1 MRIAF
6 FAPHKPIN
14 DKTPSGD
21 LMIGKS
27 LHDYLCAHGHEVL
40 IASRMRLRNITTSPS
55 KWPQF
60 YFEYNKILKKVEKFN
75 PDIWLTYHSYYKSP
89 DLFGPV
95 ISTKLG
101 INYLIYQ
108 GVFSTK
114 HRRSL
119 KTWLGFMA
127 NKKAL
132 LYADHVFAN
141 KEIDYEN
148 LSRIIIPEKLTRTR
162 PGINPDEFTF
172 CLKSRIAIRKA
183 LNIENKPVLM
193 STAMFRSG
201 VKEQS
206 LRDLILAF
214 ANVLKIIPE
223 ARLLIAGD
231 GEARDRLTSL
241 AKQKAGDQIL
251 FLGKI
256 NREDLFKYYSTAD
269 IFVYPGYNEALGMVY
284 LEAQSI
290 GLPVVAY
297 STRGPREAVAH
308 DKTGL
313 LSPEGD
319 INSLANN
326 IINLFQNKTKLQ
338 KMSELAPIRIKE
350 LFDQNLNLR
359 HIEEKIRYSIVRR
372 SK

>member
-6 FAPHKPIN
+6 FAPHKPID

-21 LMIGKS
+21 LIIGKS
-27 LHDYLCAHGHEVL
+27 LHDYLCAHGHEIL

-55 KWPQF
+55 KWPML
-60 YFEYNKILKKVEKFN
+60 YFEYNKTLKRVKSFN
-75 PDIWLTYHSYYKSP
+75 PDVWLTYHSYYKSP
-89 DLFGPV
+89 DLFGPE
-95 ISTKLG
+95 ISTELG
-101 INYLIYQ
+101 IPYLIYQ

-114 HRRSL
+114 HRRNL

-127 NKKAL
+127 NKTAL
-132 LYADHVFAN
+132 LHADHVFAN
-141 KEIDYEN
+141 KEIDHEN
-148 LSRIIIPEKLTRTR
+148 LSRIILPEKLTRTR
-162 PGINPDEFTF
+162 PGINPDEFKF
-172 CLKSRIAIRKA
+172 CLKSRTAIRKT

-231 GEARDRLTSL
+231 GEARERLISL
-241 AKQKAGDQIL
+241 AKQKAGDQII
-251 FLGKI
+251 FLGRI
-256 NREDLFKYYSTAD
+256 NREDLFKYYSAAD

-290 GLPVVAY
+290 GLPVIAY

-326 IINLFQNKTKLQ
+326 IINLFKDKSKLQ
-338 KMSELAPIRIKE
+338 KMNELAPIRIKE

-359 HIEEKIRYSIVRR
+359 HIEEKIRHSIVRR
-372 SK
+372 SY

>member
-6 FAPHKPIN
+6 FAPHKPID

-27 LHDYLCAHGHEVL
+27 VHDYLCTHGHEVL

-55 KWPQF
+55 KWPKL
-60 YFEYNKILKKVEKFN
+60 YFEYNKTLKKVKNFN
-75 PDIWLTYHSYYKSP
+75 PEIWLTYHSYYKSP
-89 DLFGPV
+89 DLFGPE
-95 ISTKLG
+95 ISKKLG
-101 INYLIYQ
+101 IKYLIYQ

-114 HRRSL
+114 HRRDFRS
-119 KTWLGFMA
+119 WLGFMA

-141 KEIDYEN
+141 KKIDFEN
-148 LSRIIIPEKLTRTR
+148 LSRIILPEKLTKTR
-162 PGINPDEFTF
+162 PGINPEKFTF
-172 CLKSRIAIRKA
+172 CLNSRTAIRKA
-183 LNIENKPVLM
+183 LNIEKKPVLI

-206 LRDLILAF
+206 LKDLILAF

-223 ARLLIAGD
+223 AILLIAGD
-231 GEARDRLTSL
+231 GEARNRLISL
-241 AKQKAGDQIL
+241 AKQKAGDQVL

-284 LEAQSI
+284 LEAQSV

-297 STRGPREAVAH
+297 STRGPKEAVDH

-326 IINLFQNKTKLQ
+326 IISLFQDKTKLQ
-338 KMSELAPIRIKE
+338 KINKLAPIRIKE

-359 HIEEKIRYSIVRR
+359 HIEEKIRHSIVKR